1 MTHFS
6 TYDETHL
13 VFILRHIIS
22 RNNFGQLV
30 ILQHLTELIILLGV
44 TIIVL
49 SSLIFLFNFYITCGE
64 KYRVYSNPRVLT

>member
-6 TYDETHL
+6 MYDETHV
-13 VFILRHIIS
+13 VFILRHIS
-22 RNNFGQLV
+22 RNNFGLLV
-30 ILQHLTELIILLGV
+30 ILRHLTELIILLGV
-44 TIIVL
+44 TIVL